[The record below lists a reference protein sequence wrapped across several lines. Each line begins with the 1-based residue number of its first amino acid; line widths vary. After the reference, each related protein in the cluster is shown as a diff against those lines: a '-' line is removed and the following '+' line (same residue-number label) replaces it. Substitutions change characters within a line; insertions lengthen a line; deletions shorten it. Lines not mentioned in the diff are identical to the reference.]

1 MTRKNYSQT
10 KFVELRLHRSLP
22 LAVRAIYAALLSPAR
37 VLSNRSLFPS
47 KPNDLA
53 PLPPRCS
60 YCLAPLSGLPPDPLL
75 RASGLPCVT
84 ISCERWFALGVEICC
99 LPSTCLRFFLCLSW
113 LCSAGTVC
121 LELSC
126 NCRSWGTASI
136 SFLWLVFA
144 EPESMSDFENPIIEF
159 WGQEPVIEYFTTL
172 GVVTELLSA

>member
-60 YCLAPLSGLPPDPLL
+60 YSWLHCPGFP
-75 RASGLPCVT
+75 R
-84 ISCERWFALGVEICC
+84 IRFCEQADFHA
-99 LPSTCLRFFLCLSW
+99 LPSRVSADLRWVSRFAVSHRLV
-113 LCSAGTVC
+113 SAS
-121 LELSC
+121 SC
-126 NCRSWGTASI
+126 VFPDCARPAQCVWNLVAVVVREGLRLFP
-136 SFLWLVFA
+136 SF
-144 EPESMSDFENPIIEF
+144 
-159 WGQEPVIEYFTTL
+159 G
-172 GVVTELLSA
+172 